1 MGKKLIIGSSGQIGT
16 ELILALAKIYGE
28 DQIIA
33 TDINPKAKDKIGGIL
48 FHQMDVLD
56 VDHLESVV
64 KENQVSEIYLLAA
77 LLSAVSEQKIRSA
90 WDLNMN
96 GLFNVLEL
104 ARRGIIEKVFWPSS
118 IAVFGPS
125 SPKKNTPQNAILEP
139 TTVYGISKCA
149 GERWCDYYFKKFGVD
164 VRSIRYPGIIS
175 YKSKP
180 GGGTTDYAVEIFHEA
195 LANSK
200 YTCFIDKDIYLPMM
214 YMDDAIRATIEL
226 MQVEKGVFTAFKS
239 YNVSAESFSPSE
251 IAKEILQFIPDFEI
265 TYAPDFRNDIAL
277 SWPSSI
283 NDDEARHDW
292 GWHEQYDIKKMTEK
306 MISGINSNFN
316 VISS

>member
-33 TDINPKAKDKIGGIL
+33 TDINPNAKDKIGGIL

-56 VDHLESVV
+56 VNHLESVV

-104 ARRGIIEKVFWPSS
+104 ARKGMIEKVFWPSS

-149 GERWCDYYFKKFGVD
+149 GERWCDYYFTKFGVD

-200 YTCFIDKDIYLPMM
+200 YTCFIDQDIYLPMM

-226 MQVEKGVFTAFKS
+226 MSVDKGVFPAFKS

-251 IAKEILQFIPDFEI
+251 IAKEIMQFIPDFKI
-265 TYAPDFRNDIAL
+265 TYSPDFRNDIAL

-292 GWHEQYDIKKMTEK
+292 GWQEQYDIKKMTEK
-306 MISGINSNFN
+306 MISGINSNLN